1 MMEKQVDKIPKRTL
15 LLTLLSAGILAFT
28 GGCGGLP
35 AQDKPPSAAEE
46 TAPRNTITIMHID
59 AGNKHFTEFIEQ
71 AEQELDIQI
80 EILEYPINADSRH
93 ARVSSLLAAGS
104 PLVDIFSINDE
115 MVSEFKYA
123 GYLEPLQADVMNAET
138 AAAFPQEYLQT
149 MTMADGELY
158 SVPFMMEFLALW
170 VNEAFMAEARLNDV
184 QSREGFQ
191 AFLSHDWGDGRYAY
205 GGAWE
210 KSYAYNEIG
219 EFINLYGGDMY
230 DWSNPRTREAL
241 SLMKDL
247 IQKGFAPQDQLLDQY
262 EQVNQKFIDGTYG
275 MVFMYSG
282 TISTYVEAGVYG
294 DDKIHLAGFPALGGN
309 STYMATWQYVL
320 NKASQHKD
328 AAKRFLSYAAGREGA
343 RRYAETMNR
352 MPARSDLIWEGELA
366 VTGFSQFRQHMQK
379 THLSARPLPQ
389 HSMSYISDLG
399 ELFQSYIMDD
409 MDLDTFCEQAQ
420 KLMDDTFKTRQER
433 HLGLSCLSNYPLI
446 SYQSRNFSP

>member
-1 MMEKQVDKIPKRTL
+1 MIRKQVDILPKRTL
-15 LLTLLSAGILAFT
+15 LLTLLTAGVLAFT

-35 AQDKPPSAAEE
+35 GQDKAQPSTEE
-46 TAPRNTITIMHID
+46 SIPQDIITIMHVD
-59 AGNKHFTEFIEQ
+59 AGNKNFAAFIEQ

-80 EILEYPINADSRH
+80 EILEYPFNADSRH

-104 PLVDIFSINDE
+104 PLVDIFSVNDE
-115 MVSEFKYA
+115 MISEFKHA
-123 GYLEPLQADVMNAET
+123 GYLEPLQADVMNAKT
-138 AAAFPQEYLQT
+138 ASAFPQDYLQT
-149 MTMADGELY
+149 MAMAGGEIY
-158 SVPFMMEFLALW
+158 SVPYMMEFLALW
-170 VNEAFMAEARLNDV
+170 VNEAFLTEAGLDDI
-184 QSREGFQ
+184 QSREDFYT
-191 AFLSHDWGDGRYAY
+191 FLSHGWGDGRYAY

-230 DWSNPRTREAL
+230 DWRNPHTREAL
-241 SLMKDL
+241 SLMKEL

-282 TISTYVEAGVYG
+282 TISTYLEAGVYG
-294 DDKIHLAGFPALGGN
+294 DDQIHLTGLPALGGN

-320 NKASQHKD
+320 NKASLHKD
-328 AAKRFLSYAAGREGA
+328 AAKRFLTYAASREGS

-352 MPARSDLIWEGELA
+352 MPARSDLIWEEELA
-366 VTGFSQFRQHMQK
+366 VTGFSQLKQYMQK
-379 THLSARPLPQ
+379 TNLSARPLPE

-409 MDLDTFCEQAQ
+409 VDLDTFCEQAQ
-420 KLMDDTFKTRQER
+420 KLMGDTFKIRQER
-433 HLGLSCLSNYPLI
+433 
-446 SYQSRNFSP
+446 